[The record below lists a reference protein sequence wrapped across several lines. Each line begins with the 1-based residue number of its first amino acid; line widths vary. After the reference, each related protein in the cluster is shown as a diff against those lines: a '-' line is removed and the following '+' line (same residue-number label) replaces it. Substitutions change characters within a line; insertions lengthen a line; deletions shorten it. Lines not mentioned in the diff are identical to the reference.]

1 MKLLK
6 KTNILAS
13 LEHLLRV
20 LSASWIFQLK
30 GIFLGQVGGKSHN
43 IDLLFYGTT
52 SGQTEE
58 SNRAFKLSFERWAKR
73 CTQMNAA
80 FVLEAKLVIDFD
92 FAFSYAKKKLRKWT
106 LKSIAILHP
115 ELANIPKL

>member
-1 MKLLK
+1 
-6 KTNILAS
+6 
-13 LEHLLRV
+13 
-20 LSASWIFQLK
+20 
-30 GIFLGQVGGKSHN
+30 
-43 IDLLFYGTT
+43 
-52 SGQTEE
+52 
-58 SNRAFKLSFERWAKR
+58 
-73 CTQMNAA
+73 MNAA